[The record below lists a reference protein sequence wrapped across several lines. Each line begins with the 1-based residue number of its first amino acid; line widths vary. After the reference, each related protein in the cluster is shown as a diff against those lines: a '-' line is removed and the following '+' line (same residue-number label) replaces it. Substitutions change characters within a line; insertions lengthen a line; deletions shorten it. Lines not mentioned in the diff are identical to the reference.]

1 MVKFLII
8 RFSSIGDIVLT
19 TPVIRILKNQV
30 EGAEIHYLTKK
41 IFAPILVHN
50 PYIDQLHLLDH
61 SLNDVIKELKQMEF
75 NYIIDLHHNLR
86 TSIIKARLNIL
97 AFSFNKLNIEKWL
110 MVNFKVN
117 RLPNLHIVDRYL
129 GTTRLFDVQNDGKG
143 LDYFIALGDE
153 INLNDLPETHRNGYV
168 GFVIGAKHTTKK
180 LPCARMVTIIQKL
193 NLPVILLGGK
203 EDWDEG
209 DYIQKQSGELCFNAC
224 GKYNLGQSASLV
236 RQANVIITHDTG
248 LMHIASAFKKKII
261 SIWGNTVPEFGMY
274 PYQPHP
280 DSQII
285 EIKGLKCR
293 PCTKIGYKSCP
304 KKHFNCM
311 NKVDEDIV
319 IDLTKKMYS

>member
-19 TPVIRILKNQV
+19 TPVIRTLKNQV

-41 IFAPILVHN
+41 TFAPVLVHN

-61 SLNDVIKELKQMEF
+61 SLNDAIKELKLVNF
-75 NYIIDLHHNLR
+75 DYIIDLHHNLR
-86 TSIIKARLNIL
+86 TSIIKSRLNIL

-117 RLPNLHIVDRYL
+117 RLPNLHIVDRYMK
-129 GTTRLFDVQNDGKG
+129 TTRLFDVQNDGKG
-143 LDYFIALGDE
+143 LDYFIAPADE
-153 INLNDLPETHRNGYV
+153 INFNDLPETHRNGYV
-168 GFVIGAKHTTKK
+168 GFVIGAKHATKK
-180 LPCARMVTIIQKL
+180 LPSAKIVTIIQKL
-193 NLPVILLGGK
+193 KLPMVLLGGK
-203 EDWDEG
+203 EDSEEG
-209 DYIQKQSGELCFNAC
+209 DYIQKQFGELCFNAC

-248 LMHIASAFKKKII
+248 LMHIASVFKKKII
-261 SIWGNTVPEFGMY
+261 SIWGNTIPEFGMY
-274 PYQPHP
+274 PYLPHP

-285 EIKGLKCR
+285 EIKGLQCR
-293 PCTKIGYKSCP
+293 PCTKIGYESCP

-311 NKVDEDIV
+311 KKIDEDNV
-319 IDLTKKMYS
+319 INLTKKMYG